1 MYVFHFTDITIPWV
15 WYAVAVLA
23 VILAGVF
30 VSYRFYDKHERNK
43 VTVNH
48 SKVSTWVA
56 SILTGIAAGFILATI
71 LIITTS
77 NMVQNTDESDR
88 KALNA
93 YVKDN
98 YGLTVDKDQSAVLY
112 WSKDEGKVP
121 VTATT
126 KDNHVVN
133 IYLDHYKDGWTIY
146 DETTRKPFPQK
157 Q

>member
-1 MYVFHFTDITIPWV
+1 MQVFHFTELVIPWV
-15 WYAVAVLA
+15 WYAIAVL
-23 VILAGVF
+23 VITLAGVF
-30 VSYRFYDKHERNK
+30 VSYRFYDKQERKK

-56 SILTGIAAGFILATI
+56 AILTGIAAGFILTTI

-77 NMVQNTDESDR
+77 NMVQNADESDR

-98 YGLTVDKDQSAVLY
+98 YGLIVDKDQSAVLY
-112 WSKDEGKVP
+112 WSQDEGKVP

-126 KDNHVVN
+126 KDGRVVS

-146 DETTRKPFPQK
+146 DNTTKKPLPQK
-157 Q
+157 

>member
-15 WYAVAVLA
+15 WYAVAVI
-23 VILAGVF
+23 VITLAGAF
-30 VSYRFYDKHERNK
+30 LSYRFYDKRERNK

-48 SKVSTWVA
+48 SKASTWA
-56 SILTGIAAGFILATI
+56 AAILTGIAAGFILTTI

-88 KALNA
+88 KALNS
-93 YVKDN
+93 YVEDN

-112 WSKDEGKVP
+112 WSQDEGKVP

-126 KDNHVVN
+126 KDGQVVN

-146 DETTRKPFPQK
+146 DNTTKKPLPQK

>member
-1 MYVFHFTDITIPWV
+1 MDVFHFTEVTVPWV
-15 WYAVAVLA
+15 WYAVAVIA
-23 VILAGVF
+23 VTAAGVF
-30 VSYRFYDKHERNK
+30 LSYRIYDKREQAK

-48 SKVSTWVA
+48 SKVSTWIA
-56 SILTGIAAGFILATI
+56 AILTGIAAGFILTTI
-71 LIITTS
+71 LVIVTS
-77 NMVQNTDESDR
+77 NIVQNADESDR
-88 KALNA
+88 TALNA

-112 WSKDEGKVP
+112 WSQDEGKVP

-126 KDNHVVN
+126 KDGRVVT

-146 DETTRKPFPQK
+146 DQATRKPLPQK

>member
-1 MYVFHFTDITIPWV
+1 MHVFHFTDITIPWV
-15 WYAVAVLA
+15 WYAVAIIA
-23 VILAGVF
+23 VTLVGVF
-30 VSYRFYDKHERNK
+30 LSYRWYDKREHNK

-48 SKVSTWVA
+48 SKSSTWA
-56 SILTGIAAGFILATI
+56 AAILTGIAAGFILTTI

-88 KALNA
+88 QKLNA

-98 YGLTVDKDQSAVLY
+98 YGLTVDKDQSALLY
-112 WSKDEGKVP
+112 WSQDEGKVP

-126 KDNHVVN
+126 KDKQIVS

-146 DETTRKPFPQK
+146 DNTTKKPLPQK
-157 Q
+157 